1 VRKTWFQNSLSKCNL
16 CRYASEKVLKQEGV
30 VMLLFTK
37 LGNPECVKQTIA
49 VAKSL
54 VKLNGQVQMG
64 EVNASDAKAEALTKQ
79 YAPKAL
85 ADDAKCIEMVIF
97 PHGAENKE
105 DADPEVYE
113 GDSTDA
119 DVGGCTS
126 CIQSDP

>member
-1 VRKTWFQNSLSKCNL
+1 M

-64 EVNASDAKAEALTKQ
+64 EVNASDASAMLTGGSVQALELRIT
-79 YAPKAL
+79 AL
-85 ADDAKCIEMVIF
+85 ASAAKAYISSKKW
-97 PHGAENKE
+97 P
-105 DADPEVYE
+105 
-113 GDSTDA
+113 S
-119 DVGGCTS
+119 VGS
-126 CIQSDP
+126 SP